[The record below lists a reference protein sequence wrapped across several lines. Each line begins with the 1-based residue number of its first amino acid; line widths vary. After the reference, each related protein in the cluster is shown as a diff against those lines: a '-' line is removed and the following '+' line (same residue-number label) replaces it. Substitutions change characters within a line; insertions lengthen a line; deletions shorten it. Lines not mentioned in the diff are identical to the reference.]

1 MRRVVVAGRWDGA
14 RPLLPTGV
22 ALEQIGR
29 GLRAGGDGLDV
40 VLVPFGSGPT
50 FDEAVAACR
59 SQASFVRV
67 PTEASST
74 RQVGE
79 RVAAALGE
87 PRVVV
92 EGGHG
97 ASPDCGLGFLAGL
110 LGVAESD
117 VSGEGLGPALT
128 RAEDMLGASGTDL
141 VCAASTPRPLLGFDS
156 VLAVAPDLNPIEEQ
170 DTSLTGNLMQAFA
183 HRPLGRRLLLEDSQ
197 AHPGR
202 MWGSG
207 AGGGVGAVI
216 AAIGGRIVG
225 TGEILADLTRL
236 GAALTPADLVI
247 VVEPELSSPL
257 LAQSTMDTITNAAAE
272 LALPV
277 VAVTVRS
284 SLSRYER
291 AQWGL
296 HGVFE
301 TEARITLEEAGRRIA
316 RTWLR

>member
-1 MRRVVVAGRWDGA
+1 MRRVVVAGGWDGA

-183 HRPLGRRLLLEDSQ
+183 HRPLGRRLLLEDSK

-225 TGEILADLTRL
+225 TGEVLADLTRL

>member
-14 RPLLPTGV
+14 RPLLPSGV

-141 VCAASTPRPLLGFDS
+141 VCAASTPRPLLGLDS
-156 VLAVAPDLNPIEEQ
+156 VLAVRPDLDPIEEQ

-207 AGGGVGAVI
+207 SGGGVGAVI

-225 TGEILADLTRL
+225 TGEVLADLTRL

>member
-1 MRRVVVAGRWDGA
+1 MKGIE
-14 RPLLPTGV
+14 PPTPMFT
-22 ALEQIGR
+22 
-29 GLRAGGDGLDV
+29 DDT
-40 VLVPFGSGPT
+40 P
-50 FDEAVAACR
+50 
-59 SQASFVRV
+59 QASFVRV

-183 HRPLGRRLLLEDSQ
+183 HRPLGRRLLLEDSK

-225 TGEILADLTRL
+225 TGEVLADLTRL

>member
-183 HRPLGRRLLLEDSQ
+183 HRPLGRRLLLEDLQ

-225 TGEILADLTRL
+225 TGEVLADLTRL

-301 TEARITLEEAGRRIA
+301 TEARITLEKAGRRIA

>member
-1 MRRVVVAGRWDGA
+1 M
-14 RPLLPTGV
+14 
-22 ALEQIGR
+22 EEIGR

-183 HRPLGRRLLLEDSQ
+183 HRPLGRRLLLEDSK

-225 TGEILADLTRL
+225 TGEVLADLTRL

>member
-1 MRRVVVAGRWDGA
+1 M
-14 RPLLPTGV
+14 PLLPTGV

-29 GLRAGGDGLDV
+29 GLMDGADRLDV
-40 VLVPFGSGPT
+40 VSLPFGSGPT

-67 PTEASST
+67 SAEASST
-74 RQVGE
+74 REAGE
-79 RVAAALGE
+79 HVAAALGK

-97 ASPDCGLGFLAGL
+97 PFPDCGLGFLAGL

-117 VSGEGLGPALT
+117 VSGEGLSPALT

-207 AGGGVGAVI
+207 SGGGVGAVI

-225 TGEILADLTRL
+225 TGEVLADLTRL

>member
-22 ALEQIGR
+22 ALEEIGR

-183 HRPLGRRLLLEDSQ
+183 HRPLGRRLLLEDSK

-225 TGEILADLTRL
+225 TGEVLADLTRL

-257 LAQSTMDTITNAAAE
+257 LAQSTMGTITNAAAE

>member
-40 VLVPFGSGPT
+40 VLLPFGSGPT

-197 AHPGR
+197 AHVGVRCRWWCRRGHRGDRWSDRRHGR
-202 MWGSG
+202 GP
-207 AGGGVGAVI
+207 
-216 AAIGGRIVG
+216 R
-225 TGEILADLTRL
+225 
-236 GAALTPADLVI
+236 
-247 VVEPELSSPL
+247 
-257 LAQSTMDTITNAAAE
+257 
-272 LALPV
+272 
-277 VAVTVRS
+277 RS
-284 SLSRYER
+284 D
-291 AQWGL
+291 
-296 HGVFE
+296 
-301 TEARITLEEAGRRIA
+301 EAWCCAHA
-316 RTWLR
+316 S

>member
-156 VLAVAPDLNPIEEQ
+156 VLAVAPDLDPIEEQ

-183 HRPLGRRLLLEDSQ
+183 HRPLGRRLLLEDSK

-225 TGEILADLTRL
+225 TGEVLADLTRL
-236 GAALTPADLVI
+236 GAALTSADLVI

>member
-141 VCAASTPRPLLGFDS
+141 VCAASTPRPLLGLDS
-156 VLAVAPDLNPIEEQ
+156 VLAVRPDLDPIEEQ

-207 AGGGVGAVI
+207 SGGGVGAVI

-225 TGEILADLTRL
+225 TGEVLADLTRL

-301 TEARITLEEAGRRIA
+301 TEARIILEEAGRRIA

>member
-1 MRRVVVAGRWDGA
+1 
-14 RPLLPTGV
+14 
-22 ALEQIGR
+22 LEEIGR

-183 HRPLGRRLLLEDSQ
+183 HRPLGRRLLLEDSK

-225 TGEILADLTRL
+225 TGEVLADLTRL